1 MNPERETRLVPVKVF
16 VGTSA
21 RVDAELAK
29 SLLEAEGIDCVLSS
43 EIAAETIPV
52 LEIPLLVREDDLRR
66 AALTLED
73 GLSDSGAPDSG
84 E

>member
-1 MNPERETRLVPVKVF
+1 MQERETRLVPVKVF

-29 SLLEAEGIDCVLSS
+29 SLLEAEGIDCFLSS
-43 EIAAETIPV
+43 EIAAQTIPV
-52 LEIPLLVREDDLRR
+52 LEIPLLVREEDAEQ
-66 AALTLED
+66 AALALED
-73 GLSDSGAPDSG
+73 DLSDSSPPDSG